1 MPVVS
6 NTSPLNYLV
15 LIGEVEILPAL
26 HHHVVIPVAVSEEL
40 HDPATPDAVRG
51 WIEDHPDWLEILHP
65 KHLPDERLGELGR
78 GERDAILLAGELHIA
93 LVIDETKAYREA
105 QRRNVPVLRTLAVL
119 DKAAERGL
127 IDLAEAIARL
137 RLTNFRVRPEI
148 LDGLLDQHAARKSTP
163 RT

>member
-15 LIGEVEILPAL
+15 LIGEIEILPAL

-51 WIEDHPDWLEILHP
+51 WIENPPGWLEIRRP

-78 GERDAILLAGELHIA
+78 GERDAILLAEELHVA
-93 LVIDETKAYREA
+93 LVVSQGTCRACSA
-105 QRRNVPVLRTLAVL
+105 TC
-119 DKAAERGL
+119 G
-127 IDLAEAIARL
+127 
-137 RLTNFRVRPEI
+137 RP
-148 LDGLLDQHAARKSTP
+148 LNLVVD
-163 RT
+163 